1 MSFKRK
7 YLKEYSMT
15 QVMPTVAEILFLPL
29 PAQSNTNVI
38 QEIVDDLS
46 GSKRIAIIATDGLG
60 LFAWKQWGINMPFL
74 GSMLNRHSIVIRS
87 IMPSITPVNF
97 AAMVTG
103 AELAVHG
110 VREID
115 NTFSCETIFN
125 VLRKKGK
132 RSAGVGLEKYTGSNL
147 LGRHADIW
155 GNGGSGS
162 DDDIEKIVIE
172 ISEHKAPDYLIA
184 QLGIIDDVFHQYG
197 PSSPSVVPMLKDTD
211 LRLKR
216 LVTHLKNLDY
226 GVIILSD
233 HGQHD
238 VPDAVG
244 DEYRG
249 IHGTVSNEDCLVPCT
264 WI

>member
-1 MSFKRK
+1 MGVTV
-7 YLKEYSMT
+7 LKEHSIT
-15 QVMPTVAEILFLPL
+15 EILPTVVKILGLSM
-29 PAQSNTNVI
+29 PAQSDTGVI
-38 QEIVDDLS
+38 SEIVNDLS
-46 GSKRIAIIATDGLG
+46 GCKKIAIVATDGLG
-60 LFAWKQWGINMPFL
+60 LFAWNQWKSNMPFFR
-74 GSMLNRHSIVIRS
+74 SMLNRNSVVIRS

-110 VREID
+110 VEQMD
-115 NTFSCETIFN
+115 KTFECETIFD
-125 VLRKKGK
+125 VLRKQGK
-132 RSAGVGLEKYTGSNL
+132 RSAGIGLEKYTGSNL

-155 GNGGSGS
+155 GNGGNGS
-162 DDDIEKIVIE
+162 DADIERIVIE
-172 ISEHKAPDYLIA
+172 ISENEAPDYLIA

-197 PSSPSVVPMLKDTD
+197 PSSPSVVPMLQDTD
-211 LRLKR
+211 LRLER
-216 LVTHLKNLDY
+216 LVKHLNNLDY

-244 DEYRG
+244 YEFRG
-249 IHGTVSNEDCLVPCT
+249 VHGTNSDEDCLVPCT